1 MLGSSPRLPHL
12 VRLGGV
18 GWLLEGE
25 QVQARQE
32 ALGDTGLQGG
42 HKDRS
47 GPPPAHG
54 AGDLLPA
61 ATGLLC
67 GDRRV
72 GRGESVCSA
81 GPPPPPHAATGHS
94 PGRGRQ
100 LSLCTHQP
108 RAPGPRGGA
117 ALLLNAR
124 QAWQSPRRRPRPRQL
139 AAGHCREGIHGSHHP
154 RELKG
159 PGIQESWGRKRSGN

>member
-1 MLGSSPRLPHL
+1 MLGSSPWLPHL

-61 ATGLLC
+61 AAGLLC

-72 GRGESVCSA
+72 RDM
-81 GPPPPPHAATGHS
+81 GPGP
-94 PGRGRQ
+94 
-100 LSLCTHQP
+100 
-108 RAPGPRGGA
+108 PRGGWGVRDAGPGA
-117 ALLLNAR
+117 AVGRTGALSLLRTGSPVCWENRLLNENETVVGCG
-124 QAWQSPRRRPRPRQL
+124 SSRPNCHPHSDGTYKPGKQL
-139 AAGHCREGIHGSHHP
+139 GVTDPH
-154 RELKG
+154 K
-159 PGIQESWGRKRSGN
+159 RKVFIFSEN